1 MTADGSSRTAAAA
14 APRLGVVVPT
24 RNSARTLGA
33 CLRSLRVQ
41 TLRPTI
47 VVVDNHST
55 DATVQIAR
63 ELSDLVVVAGPER
76 SAQRNIGAWS
86 LPAAEV
92 LGFVDSDMVVER
104 TVVEEV
110 WQAVDQ
116 GADAVVVPEL
126 TMGSGMVAR
135 IRAFERALYVG
146 QSRVEAA
153 RFFRRQLFVRLGG
166 FDEGLDAGEDWD
178 LDLRARGA
186 GARVATSS
194 ARIWHDESGQRFL
207 AHCAK
212 KGRYALGLRQFLHK
226 HGQQGR
232 AVLFDRPYLQRPW
245 TLLGHPVY
253 GLGLVA
259 LKSGEATAV
268 LSALAR
274 ERWAAGHRVWHA
286 GDPAGKSGMDSVR

>member
-1 MTADGSSRTAAAA
+1 
-14 APRLGVVVPT
+14 
-24 RNSARTLGA
+24 
-33 CLRSLRVQ
+33 
-41 TLRPTI
+41 
-47 VVVDNHST
+47 VVDNHST

-76 SAQRNIGAWS
+76 SAQRNIGARS
-86 LPAAEV
+86 LPDVEV

-110 WQAVDQ
+110 WQVVGQ

-178 LDLRARGA
+178 LDLRARA
-186 GARVATSS
+186 VGARVATSS
-194 ARIWHDESGQRFL
+194 ARIWHDESDQRFL

-226 HGQQGR
+226 HGQEGR
-232 AVLFDRPYLQRPW
+232 AVLLDRPYLQRPW
-245 TLLGHPVY
+245 TLLRHPIY

-274 ERWAAGHRVWHA
+274 ERWAAGHRVWHTD
-286 GDPAGKSGMDSVR
+286 DPAGKSGMGSVR